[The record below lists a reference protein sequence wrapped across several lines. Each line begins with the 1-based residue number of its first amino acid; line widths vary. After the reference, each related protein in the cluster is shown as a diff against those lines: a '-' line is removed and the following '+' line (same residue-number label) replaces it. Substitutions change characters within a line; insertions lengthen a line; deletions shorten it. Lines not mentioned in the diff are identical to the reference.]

1 MSTLVRRLKKIELT
15 VFQDILI
22 IQLVPFPALTL
33 AKNPAHRALLISL
46 WGKDVTSMPR
56 EEAVSKRKVVKCR
69 ASNIAGN
76 ASKVVIFAVCLI
88 FGTGERDL
96 MATSAYSN

>member
-1 MSTLVRRLKKIELT
+1 MGKE

-96 MATSAYSN
+96 METSAYSN